1 MYGFKGRRDHICLG
15 DSRKTYFVGSLLEK
29 PWGACNI
36 SSGQGEGAVSLC
48 GPGIGPRACLCN
60 HLKGHG

>member
-1 MYGFKGRRDHICLG
+1 M
-15 DSRKTYFVGSLLEK
+15 KTYFVGSLSEK
-29 PWGACNI
+29 PWGVCSI

-48 GPGIGPRACLCN
+48 SPGIGPRACLCN